1 MYNVYN
7 YYLCIPSIT
16 LYTFFTAVQLVRSKH
31 DAILQCLPVD
41 YEKTLQA
48 VQDHLSDEQI
58 CIVLSSSDYSSANKV
73 MLDCLLVKMNCT
85 GNLLEFCDQLEKI
98 LPLSTDKGLL
108 TSIIAE
114 FRRSMY
120 IKIML

>member
-1 MYNVYN
+1 MQ
-7 YYLCIPSIT
+7 T
-16 LYTFFTAVQLVRSKH
+16 LYYIYKFFTAIQLVRSKH

-48 VQDHLSDEQI
+48 VQDYLSDEQI

-73 MLDCLLVKMNCT
+73 MLDYLLVKMNCT

-98 LPLSTDKGLL
+98 LPLSTDEGLL

-114 FRRSMY
+114 FRRGTY
-120 IKIML
+120 VKTIILL